1 MSVEIQDTSLENALR
16 TVAVNG
22 SYNASRALS
31 KWFHRGVRLTSDG
44 FQSVP
49 VVEASE
55 VLGLTDDV
63 IAAVHLPLSGDLTGH
78 MLLMFPDDVSMQLV
92 DMMMQN
98 KPGTT
103 TVISELEQ
111 SCLEETGNIVCSAYA
126 NSLAKWLQ
134 LSIEPEAPLFA
145 YDMGSAIIES
155 VVGQI
160 VVNSD
165 EVLVATTEFMI
176 DGKCMQWPMLFI
188 LSTESWDKVQSQCQL
203 EQVREQALRTIA
215 VNGAFNA
222 SRSMSKWVKKGVKI
236 STEGFVKVP
245 LEELGDEL
253 TSDEPVAAMH
263 MPLGSNVHGHVLL
276 VLGETHARKLCALLM
291 GDPHNLPNTL
301 EELEISALQET
312 ANIISSSFVNS
323 WSTWLEMQFE
333 TGPPIYA
340 FDHASAIIESVIADQ
355 VVGSDSVFLAR
366 TDFMLDD
373 TWLEMTLIL
382 LPSPTAMR
390 LIETAC
396 Q

>member
-1 MSVEIQDTSLENALR
+1 MPVEVLENALENALR

-22 SYNASRALS
+22 SYHASRSLS

-44 FQSVP
+44 FQAVP
-49 VVEASE
+49 VVEATS
-55 VLGLTDDV
+55 VLGLSDDV
-63 IAAVHLPLSGDLTGH
+63 IAAIHLPLTGDLTGH
-78 MLLMFPDDVSMQLV
+78 MLLMFPDDVGVQLA

-98 KPGTT
+98 EPGTT
-103 TVISELEQ
+103 TTITDLEQ

-134 LSIEPEAPLFA
+134 LSIEPGAPLFA

-165 EVLVATTEFMI
+165 EVLVASTDFMI
-176 DGKCMQWPMLFI
+176 DGKSMQWPMLFI
-188 LSTESWDKVQSQCQL
+188 LSTESWEKVQTQCKI

-215 VNGAFNA
+215 VNVAFSA

-245 LEELGDEL
+245 LTELENEL
-253 TSDEPVAAMH
+253 PSDEPVAAMH

-276 VLGETHARKLCALLM
+276 VLGETHARKLCGLLM
-291 GDPHNLPNTL
+291 GDPDNPPLQL

-333 TGPPIYA
+333 TGPPIYV
-340 FDHASAIIESVIADQ
+340 FDHSSAVIESVIADQ
-355 VVGSDSVFLAR
+355 VVISDSVFLAR

-396 Q
+396 K